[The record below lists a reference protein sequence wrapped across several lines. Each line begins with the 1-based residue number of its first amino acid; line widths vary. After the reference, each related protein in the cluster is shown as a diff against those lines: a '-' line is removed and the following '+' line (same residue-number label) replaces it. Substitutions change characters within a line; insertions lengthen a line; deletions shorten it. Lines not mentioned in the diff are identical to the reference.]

1 MNEKLLVVGSVA
13 FDSLKT
19 RAGNR
24 HEILGGSATYIAIAA
39 SHFCK
44 VNLVGVVGEGDFP
57 QAHIDLLTSKRV
69 DLEGLEFA
77 PGKTFRWSGEYADD
91 FSTRQTLDT
100 QLGVFEKFD
109 PKIPD
114 AYQGAKIALLGNIN
128 PSVQLQVLNSL
139 KGNPFVITDTMNL
152 WMDIALEDLKNV
164 IARTNLLVIND
175 EEAVQLSGELQIRV
189 AARKIL
195 AMGPESLIIKRG
207 EHGAYLFTQDTI
219 FFAPAIP
226 LEEVIDPTGAGDSFV
241 GGLAGYLAGEGKTTV
256 AALKKGMIFGT
267 AVASATCEGFGTEQ
281 SAQMTKDDVLNRYYM
296 LLNLVST
303 D

>member
-1 MNEKLLVVGSVA
+1 MSNKLLVVGSVA

-19 RAGNR
+19 RAGKR
-24 HEILGGSATYIAIAA
+24 DEILGGAATYIALTA
-39 SHFCK
+39 SHFAK
-44 VNLVGVVGEGDFP
+44 VNLVGVVGKGDFP
-57 QAHIDLLTSKRV
+57 EEHVNLLTQKGV
-69 DLEGLEFA
+69 DVEGLEFA
-77 PGKTFRWSGEYADD
+77 EGKTFRWAGEYADD

-100 QLGVFEKFD
+100 QLGVFEHFD

-114 AYQGAKIALLGNIN
+114 SYQGAQIVLLGNIN
-128 PSVQLQVLNSL
+128 PSVQLQVLDRLNE
-139 KGNPFVITDTMNL
+139 KPYVITDTMNL
-152 WMDIALEDLKNV
+152 WMDIALDELKKV

-189 AARKIL
+189 AAKKIL
-195 AMGPESLIIKRG
+195 AMGPEALIIKRG
-207 EHGAYLFTQDTI
+207 EHGAYLFTKDTM

-256 AALKKGMIFGT
+256 SAIKKGMIFGT
-267 AVASATCEGFGTEQ
+267 ATASATCEGFGTENT
-281 SAQMTKDDVLNRYYM
+281 ARLTKDEVLNRYYM